1 MRKSVLL
8 GALVFSMV
16 GACASTDQADIP
28 PDLLVSGE
36 SFVSVAKPTS
46 PDVAA
51 VRKKELGVYA
61 TSSFLNPGNGDDF
74 YIAINK
80 KELGKEWFLSG
91 YLRQYYPGAPVDMG
105 AARSLGTR
113 VVSFKVQ
120 NGKLFVFDVAKN
132 KISSD
137 LFNPEI
143 LVEAYPIV
151 KGYAPFEGLAN
162 SSQYVLFD
170 PSAGLNKFGAGNES
184 FYDFYLSMADSATF
198 TIGVSFLRGFRKLSD
213 GVTFQ
218 QIFTGQGTIPTET
231 GDFNYRASGT
241 LGVALRRYSE
251 GEGYEPTPL
260 PWNPHYFQSDY
271 VLDPDR
277 GGVDVTAVHWNIKR
291 DGKPV
296 KFLIGRQI
304 LEYQKQFPT
313 SDVVGAVKRGVEN
326 WNQAFG
332 FKALEAEIAGERD
345 DFAEDDKNFIIVDT
359 QYTGYAFANWR
370 TNPNSGEI
378 RGASVYLAAD
388 WFFGPDYFK
397 EEGGDTDEDQLKGPA
412 PAAPPASVALRWGPM
427 HQDPLCKYFTPQVRR
442 EGRNLRVAADAAD
455 TAAPELT
462 PDQKFEKYL
471 THVVLHEV
479 GHTLGLR
486 HNFMGSL
493 ANNSVMDYLLDDDSI
508 ARDTPG
514 EYDIE
519 AIKYLYQLSSREP
532 QTAFCTDGDYRYDPD
547 CAPFDVG
554 ADPLHDDYKPTYDYL
569 VELVLEI
576 GWGFGLLDYFID
588 VYMNEVLKYARAAY
602 DTDIALEAYRAALG
616 PSRAPVSSETL
627 AMPEGAAAVDGLSM
641 RVLKR
646 LYLDPPDWRGYITN
660 DPPASVVRESLQDI
674 RANLTN
680 GDKLRS
686 FENRRAMVDILKKMQ
701 SDEAYAILV
710 ESRASIQAALSL
722 GGMSAQEVRDTND
735 LLARI
740 DQATRPYWN
749 N

>member
-1 MRKSVLL
+1 MW
-8 GALVFSMV
+8 V

-28 PDLLVSGE
+28 PDLLTSGE

-46 PDVAA
+46 PAIAA
-51 VRKKELGVYA
+51 ARRAELGAYA

-120 NGKLFVFDVAKN
+120 NGKLFVFDVARN
-132 KISSD
+132 KIFSD
-137 LFNPEI
+137 LFDPQI

-151 KGYAPFEGLAN
+151 TNYAPFEGLAN
-162 SSQYVLFD
+162 ASQYVLFD
-170 PSAGLNKFGAGNES
+170 PSAGLNKFGAGNEN
-184 FYDFYLSMADSATF
+184 FYDFYLSNADSASF

-218 QIFTGQGTIPTET
+218 QIFTGQGVIPTDT
-231 GDFNYRASGT
+231 GDFTYRASGT
-241 LGVALRRYSE
+241 LGVALRKYSE
-251 GEGYEPTPL
+251 GAGYEKTPL
-260 PWNPHYFQSDY
+260 PWNPYYFQSDY

-277 GGVDVTAVHWNIKR
+277 GGVDVTAVHWNAR
-291 DGKPV
+291 QGMKPIT
-296 KFLIGRQI
+296 FLIGREI

-326 WNQAFG
+326 WNAAFG
-332 FKALEAEIAGERD
+332 FKALEAKVADEKD
-345 DFAEDDKNFIIVDT
+345 DFGEDDKNFIIVDT

-370 TNPNSGEI
+370 TNPNTGEI

-397 EEGGDTDEDQLKGPA
+397 EEEPTNPDELKGNA
-412 PAAPPASVALRWGPM
+412 PTPPPATVALKWGPM
-427 HQDPLCKYFTPQVRR
+427 NQDPLCKYYAPETRR
-442 EGRNLRVAADAAD
+442 LAARVMADALD
-455 TAAPELT
+455 TASPQLT
-462 PDQKFEKYL
+462 PDQKFEKFL

-486 HNFMGSL
+486 HNFAGSL
-493 ANNSVMDYLLDDDSI
+493 ANNSVMDYLNDDDSI

-514 EYDIE
+514 EYDVA
-519 AIKYLYQLSSREP
+519 AIKYLYQLSTREP
-532 QTAFCTDGDYRYDPD
+532 QTAFCTDGDYMYDPD
-547 CAPFDVG
+547 CAPFDAG
-554 ADPLHDDYKPTYDYL
+554 ADPLHDDIAPVYREL
-569 VELVLEI
+569 VDLVLEI
-576 GWGFGLLDYFID
+576 GWGFGLLDYYID
-588 VYMNEVLKYARAAY
+588 YYMNDVLKYARASYDPSVGIDAY
-602 DTDIALEAYRAALG
+602 LTAMG
-616 PSRAPVSSETL
+616 PSRAPVSADTL

-646 LYLDPPDWRGYITN
+646 LYLDPPDWRGWIVN
-660 DPPASVVRESLQDI
+660 DPPASIVRESMKDI
-674 RANLTN
+674 RDNLTN
-680 GDKLRS
+680 VDKIRS
-686 FENRRAMVDILKKMQ
+686 FETRRAMVDILKKMQ
-701 SDEAYAILV
+701 SDEAYATLT
-710 ESRASIQAALSL
+710 EAKASINAALAL

-740 DQATRPYWN
+740 NRAVSPYWN
-749 N
+749 E